1 MTKRQRTRFRFDAP
15 EDDRSTDGIRFRPG
29 RDFGEWLSE
38 FGRIYGISRGET
50 AKRLAICAL
59 KGFVAKD
66 HFDLLDKLHRVH
78 VEKYGP
84 KRESFMLMCSV
95 ARKSLDAKFAEI
107 DVAKITYNQGMNV
120 TFVTS
125 TTTDAHARTLLEK
138 LGMPFRKEED

>member
-59 KGFVAKD
+59 KWFVAKD

-84 KRESFMLMCSV
+84 KRESFMLMCAV

-107 DVAKITYNQGMNV
+107 DVAKGGIFEGGFTPAE
-120 TFVTS
+120 
-125 TTTDAHARTLLEK
+125 TTKMLQAVLEIHATGEPVDLTLV
-138 LGMPFRKEED
+138 R